1 MKPPKAFNLSSVTA
15 QKVAEPL
22 RVSALQSHRE
32 TLSFDPA
39 ISRLRV
45 MLIVG
50 QASSNANSP
59 RRCQLMPV
67 ITFEQ
72 VTALGN
78 QLPDVAVST
87 SYGTPA
93 LKVRGKLMARLKE
106 DGTTLVVR
114 VSTEEQERVLTI
126 WPDLYF
132 LTDHYRGHPWVL
144 INLERATID
153 HIELSLHHAW
163 MQVAPK
169 TLRNHRA

>member
-1 MKPPKAFNLSSVTA
+1 
-15 QKVAEPL
+15 
-22 RVSALQSHRE
+22 
-32 TLSFDPA
+32 
-39 ISRLRV
+39 
-45 MLIVG
+45 
-50 QASSNANSP
+50 
-59 RRCQLMPV
+59 MPV
-67 ITFEQ
+67 ITFDQ

-78 QLPDVAVST
+78 QLPEVAVST

-114 VSTEEQERVLTI
+114 VSAEEQERMLNI
-126 WPDLYF
+126 WPDVYF

-153 HIELSLHHAW
+153 YVESSLRHAW

-169 TLRNHRA
+169 TLHNRLA

>member
-1 MKPPKAFNLSSVTA
+1 
-15 QKVAEPL
+15 
-22 RVSALQSHRE
+22 
-32 TLSFDPA
+32 
-39 ISRLRV
+39 
-45 MLIVG
+45 
-50 QASSNANSP
+50 
-59 RRCQLMPV
+59 MPT

-72 VTALGN
+72 VTALGD
-78 QLPDVAVST
+78 QLPEVVIST

-93 LKVRGKLMARLKE
+93 LKVRGKLMARQKE

-114 VSTEEQERVLTI
+114 VSAEEQERVLTT

-153 HIELSLHHAW
+153 HVDSSLRHEW

>member
-1 MKPPKAFNLSSVTA
+1 
-15 QKVAEPL
+15 
-22 RVSALQSHRE
+22 
-32 TLSFDPA
+32 
-39 ISRLRV
+39 
-45 MLIVG
+45 
-50 QASSNANSP
+50 
-59 RRCQLMPV
+59 MPV

-72 VTALGN
+72 ITALGD
-78 QLPDVAVST
+78 QLPEVAVST

-114 VSTEEQERVLTI
+114 VSAEERERVLTI

-144 INLERATID
+144 INLERATIN
-153 HIELSLHHAW
+153 HVESSLRHAW

-169 TLRNHRA
+169 RMRRAKVGHRQGSTTDNTEGV

>member
-1 MKPPKAFNLSSVTA
+1 
-15 QKVAEPL
+15 
-22 RVSALQSHRE
+22 
-32 TLSFDPA
+32 
-39 ISRLRV
+39 
-45 MLIVG
+45 MLIAG
-50 QASSNANSP
+50 HGSSNANIP
-59 RRCQLMPV
+59 RTRQSMPV
-67 ITFEQ
+67 ITFDQ
-72 VTALGN
+72 VKALSD
-78 QLPDVAVST
+78 QLPEVVIST

-153 HIELSLHHAW
+153 HVDSSLRHAW